1 MGENGINEWRISYSK
16 IAGILIVVLLFILIV
31 ASGVRSMAIVE
42 GQSMEPLFHTGDV
55 VFLKKKGPGEIKVG
69 DIVVYEAKP
78 GKYIIHRVISIYQ
91 AAGTTCYVVKGDNN
105 PIPDP
110 GLPPCPY
117 KNGVR
122 GIPYEA
128 ISGVVLAPD
137 GIAIKIPYLGGL
149 TLLFRG

>member
-69 DIVVYEAKP
+69 DIVVY
-78 GKYIIHRVISIYQ
+78 
-91 AAGTTCYVVKGDNN
+91 
-105 PIPDP
+105 
-110 GLPPCPY
+110 
-117 KNGVR
+117 
-122 GIPYEA
+122 
-128 ISGVVLAPD
+128 
-137 GIAIKIPYLGGL
+137 
-149 TLLFRG
+149 